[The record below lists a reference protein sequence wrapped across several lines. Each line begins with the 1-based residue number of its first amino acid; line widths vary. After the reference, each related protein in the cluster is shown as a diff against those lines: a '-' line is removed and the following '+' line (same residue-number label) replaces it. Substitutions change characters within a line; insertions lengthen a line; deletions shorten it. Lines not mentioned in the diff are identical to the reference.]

1 VVKLQMITLTSDFGL
16 RDSYVAQ
23 MKGTILS
30 INPKATIVDITHE
43 VEKFN
48 IRMGAFML
56 SSAAPFFPKYTVHL
70 AVIDPGVGTERR
82 AIVIQTK
89 QTFFVGPDNGVLMLA
104 AKNQGIEHIYQL
116 ANSNFRLPKVFN
128 TFHGRD
134 IFAPVAAY
142 LDSGIVPSEFGLE
155 ITEVVEPQFV
165 SVNSKYDLLTGE
177 ILHIDSFGNL
187 ITNITLQEASFANTV
202 NVKLLNQKLTLPF
215 CKTYGQAQPGQ
226 AIALVG
232 SHGFLE
238 IAVNQGNASDKFR
251 IKPGDIIEVV
261 FRV

>member
-1 VVKLQMITLTSDFGL
+1 MITLTSDFGL

-23 MKGTILS
+23 MKGTILL

-89 QTFFVGPDNGVLMLA
+89 QAFFVGPDNGVLMLA

-155 ITEVVEPQFV
+155 ITEVVEPKFV
-165 SVNSKYDLLTGE
+165 SVNSKCDLLTGE

>member
-1 VVKLQMITLTSDFGL
+1 MITLTSDFGL

-23 MKGTILS
+23 MKGTILL

-89 QTFFVGPDNGVLMLA
+89 QAFFVGPDNGVLMLA

-134 IFAPVAAY
+134 IFAPAAAY
-142 LDSGIVPSEFGLE
+142 LDSGIAPSEFGLE

-215 CKTYGQAQPGQ
+215 CKTFGQAQPGQ
-226 AIALVG
+226 AIALMG

-238 IAVNQGNASDKFR
+238 IAVNQGNASDKFQ

>member
-1 VVKLQMITLTSDFGL
+1 MITLTSDFGL

-23 MKGTILS
+23 MKGTILL

-89 QTFFVGPDNGVLMLA
+89 QAFFVGPDNGVLMLA